1 MSASEV
7 KIALTVAGSDS
18 GGGAGIQADLK
29 AFAALGTHG
38 LSAITAL
45 TAQSTTEVRAI
56 HDVPADFVRLQLET
70 LGDDFRIDAAKTGM
84 LSSAQVIEEVA
95 LFFDARPIPLVVDP
109 VMVASSGARL
119 VGTSAAQVIV
129 ERLFPRAALITPNL
143 DEVEVLLGQRPK
155 DVEEMTA
162 AGRELLTLGPAA
174 VLVKGGHLEGD
185 PVDVLVTRSMTRQ
198 FTGPRIPTQNTHG
211 TGCTYAA
218 AITALLAHGLPLLAA
233 VETARTFLRGAIAH
247 APAGVGRGAGPLHP
261 LHQVVR
267 FRPPPVV
274 RGPEDH

>member
-29 AFAALGTHG
+29 TFAALGTHG

-56 HDVPADFVRLQLET
+56 HEVPADFVRLQLET

-84 LSSAQVIEEVA
+84 LASPSVIEEVA
-95 LFFDARPIPLVVDP
+95 LFFEARPIPLVVDP

-119 VGTSAAQVIV
+119 VGTAAAQVIV

-143 DEVEVLLGQRPK
+143 DEVEILLGQRPQ
-155 DVEEMTA
+155 DVDEMTA

-174 VLVKGGHLEGD
+174 VLVKGGHLSGD
-185 PVDVLVTRSMTRQ
+185 PTDVLVTRSATRQ
-198 FTGPRIPTQNTHG
+198 FTGPRIPTSNTHG

-247 APAGVGRGAGPLHP
+247 APTGVGRGAGPLHP

>member
-29 AFAALGTHG
+29 TFAALGTHG

-84 LSSAQVIEEVA
+84 LASVQVIEEVA
-95 LFFDARPIPLVVDP
+95 LFFEARPIPLVVDP

-119 VGTSAAQVIV
+119 VGTTAAQVIV

-185 PVDVLVTRSMTRQ
+185 PTDVLVTRAMTRQ
-198 FTGPRIPTQNTHG
+198 FTGPRIPTTATHG

-218 AITALLAHGLPLLAA
+218 AITALLAHGLPLLSA
-233 VETARTFLRGAIAH
+233 VEAARTFLRGAIAH
-247 APAGVGRGAGPLHP
+247 APTGVGRGAGPLHP
-261 LHQVVR
+261 LHQWVR
-267 FRPPPVV
+267 FRTPPVV

>member
-29 AFAALGTHG
+29 TFAALGTHG

-56 HDVPADFVRLQLET
+56 HEVPADFVRLQLET

-84 LSSAQVIEEVA
+84 LASPSVIEEVA
-95 LFFDARPIPLVVDP
+95 LFFEARPIPLVVDP

-119 VGTSAAQVIV
+119 VGTAAAQVIV

-143 DEVEVLLGQRPK
+143 DEVEILLGQRPQ
-155 DVEEMTA
+155 DVDEMTA

-174 VLVKGGHLEGD
+174 VLVKGGHLSGD
-185 PVDVLVTRSMTRQ
+185 PTDVLVTRSATRQ
-198 FTGPRIPTQNTHG
+198 FTGPRIPSSNTHG

-247 APAGVGRGAGPLHP
+247 APTGVGRGAGPLHP

>member
-56 HDVPADFVRLQLET
+56 HDVPADFVRAQLAT
-70 LGDDFRIDAAKTGM
+70 VADDFRIDAAKTGM
-84 LSSAQVIEEVA
+84 LASPEVIDVVA
-95 LFFDARPIPLVVDP
+95 EFFEGRPIPLVVDP

-119 VGTSAAQVIV
+119 VAEAAVERIV
-129 ERLFPRAALITPNL
+129 GRLFPRAALITPNL
-143 DEVEVLLGQRPK
+143 DEVAVLLGRRPT
-155 DVEEMTA
+155 DVAEMEA
-162 AGRELLTLGPAA
+162 AGRELLALGPVA
-174 VLVKGGHLEGD
+174 VLVKGGHLLGD
-185 PVDVLVTRSMTRQ
+185 PTDVLVTRSTIRR
-198 FTGPRIPTQNTHG
+198 FGGPRIPTQATHG

-218 AITALLAHGLPLLAA
+218 AITALLAHGVPLVAA
-233 VETARTFLRGAIAH
+233 VDTARHYLQGAIAH
-247 APAGVGRGAGPLHP
+247 APSGVGRGHGPLHP
-261 LHQVVR
+261 LHGLVR
-267 FRPPPVV
+267 FRMPPVV
-274 RGPEDH
+274 RGPEEH